1 VTTEFFQTVMG
12 HRFFEG
18 QLPALI
24 HALERIATVLEKPS
38 KAKPAYKWKGTKP
51 KYMCKTC
58 HRFNVQHVHWVRVNT
73 DEVMDVFGTWNQP
86 DAAYC
91 EDCGEPCE
99 IEECGE

>member
-12 HRFFEG
+12 RQFYDG
-18 QLPALI
+18 TMPRIAR
-24 HALERIATVLEKPS
+24 ALERIADGLEAK
-38 KAKPAYKWKGTKP
+38 KPAKP

-58 HRFNVQHVHWVRVNT
+58 KGFNVQHAHWVRVNT
-73 DEVMDVFGTWNQP
+73 NEVMDVFGSWNEH

-99 IEECGE
+99 IEECAE